1 MFRTTTINKK
11 RPRLRI
17 KTDVIFYLKLLQEI
31 ALDNASITFKNKI
44 IIAWYVWKIIYGELK
59 KNIIEYTKSGK

>member
-1 MFRTTTINKK
+1 MFRTTPINKK
-11 RPRLRI
+11 RPSLRI

-44 IIAWYVWKIIYGELK
+44 II
-59 KNIIEYTKSGK
+59 T